1 VVNIIS
7 DQNSFSK
14 IQNGFKDV
22 SVTRQNIQ
30 DSEIKGKMNPKIVLE
45 TRNLGVLY
53 GSNYAIKDINLMIP
67 RNAVTAIIGPSG
79 CGKSTLLRCFN
90 RMNDLMDAHVD
101 NEVLFNGMS
110 IYSHDINVVEVR
122 RLVGMVFQ
130 KPNPFPTSI
139 FNNIAFG
146 PRVNGFEG
154 DIRERVEWALK
165 EAALWGEVKDRLHD
179 NAYGL
184 SGGQQQRLCIARAL
198 AVKPE
203 VLLMDEPTASLD
215 PIASARIEQLITRL
229 KEKLSIV
236 IITHNIQQAARIS
249 DYVGVMMIDDTM
261 TGRLVEFGPTKGVF
275 ENPKSKVTEDYI
287 SGRFG

>member
-1 VVNIIS
+1 MANIWSLSLGRSQASLNGASSTKREAQDYEARTEVN
-7 DQNSFSK
+7 QK
-14 IQNGFKDV
+14 V
-22 SVTRQNIQ
+22 
-30 DSEIKGKMNPKIVLE
+30 VLE
-45 TRNLGVLY
+45 SRNLGVKY
-53 GSNYAIKDINLMIP
+53 GDKYAIRDVSLMIP
-67 RNAVTAIIGPSG
+67 RHAVTAIIGPSG

-90 RMNDLMDAHVD
+90 RMNDLMDGKVD
-101 NEVLFNGMS
+101 NEVIFNGVNICS
-110 IYSHDINVVEVR
+110 DGVNVVEVR

-139 FNNIAFG
+139 YNNIAFG
-146 PRVNGFEG
+146 LKVNGFAG
-154 DIRERVEWALK
+154 NIRERVEWALK
-165 EAALWGEVKDRLHD
+165 EAALWDEVKERLHE

-198 AVKPE
+198 AVRPE

-215 PIASARIEQLITRL
+215 PIASAKIEQLITRL

-249 DYVGVMMIDDTM
+249 DYVGVMMVDEKM
-261 TGRLVEFGPTKGVF
+261 TGRLVEFGPTKEVF
-275 ENPKSKVTEDYI
+275 ENPRSKVTEDYI